1 MQYSNFAKKQNQLN
15 MKKVFKILGILLLL
29 LILGLGVIYV
39 IYNQDEPEAAP
50 TAEADLLADKMMASV
65 NKAAWDS
72 TRWVKWNFPNGNQYI
87 WNKEKHLV
95 QVTMGDNVVLLNP
108 GEISGKA
115 FKNGKEVPPAK
126 GQGLIKS
133 AWDNFNNDSFWLN
146 AIVKAKD
153 PGTVRSIVKLDDG
166 QTGLKV
172 EYKGGGTTPG
182 DSYVWILDENNRPTS
197 YKMWVKIIPV
207 GGFEASWEQYEP
219 ISTGALISR
228 SHKLSKINL
237 QITDVAGGM
246 NLSDVGLTEDPF
258 VGM

>member
-1 MQYSNFAKKQNQLN
+1 
-15 MKKVFKILGILLLL
+15 MKLVLKILGALLLL
-29 LILGLGVIYV
+29 LILGVGAFYMMN
-39 IYNQDEPEAAP
+39 NQSEPQATP

-65 NKAAWDS
+65 NTAAWDS
-72 TRWVKWNFPNGNQYI
+72 TRWVKWNFADRNQYV

-108 GEISGKA
+108 GDVSGIA
-115 FKNGKEVPPAK
+115 YTNGKEVPPAE

-146 AIVKAKD
+146 AIAKAKD
-153 PGTVRSIVKLDDG
+153 PGTVRSIVDLEDG
-166 QTGLKV
+166 QKGLKV

-182 DSYVWILDENNRPTS
+182 DSYVWVLDENNRPTS
-197 YKMWVKIIPV
+197 YKMWVKIIPL
-207 GGFEASWEQYEP
+207 GGMGATWEQYEP

-228 SHKLSKINL
+228 RHKLDVVNL
-237 QITDVAGGM
+237 DLKITDVAGGM

-258 VGM
+258 LELVY

>member
-1 MQYSNFAKKQNQLN
+1 

-29 LILGLGVIYV
+29 LILGFGIFYLMT
-39 IYNQDEPEAAP
+39 NQSEPQATP

-72 TRWVKWNFPNGNQYI
+72 TRWVKWDFAGRNQYV

-108 GEISGKA
+108 GDISGKA
-115 FKNGKEVPPAK
+115 FKNGKVVPPAES
-126 GQGLIKS
+126 QGLIRS

-153 PGTVRSIVKLDDG
+153 AGTVRSIVKLEDG

-197 YKMWVKIIPV
+197 YKMWVKIIPI
-207 GGFEASWEQYEP
+207 GGVEASWEQYEP

-228 SHKLSKINL
+228 LHKLSAFDLK
-237 QITDVAGGM
+237 ITDVAGGM
-246 NLSDVGLTEDPF
+246 NFSDVGLTEDPF
-258 VGM
+258 VEM